1 VSGTRRLFLSVIALT
16 MLLVVVAVASR
27 AHKPGSGSG
36 AATGHVPRTL
46 FEYLA
51 SVMIVLLPLG
61 GIVILF
67 ALAQS
72 RRQKVLAG
80 ERNWRRSLAMVLV
93 MTPLF
98 IAAFFLVRH
107 FRSQLYRPSVAIP
120 PPAATTTPTTLPS
133 TGTTTGLA
141 TPPQEAQFQWLPVLV
156 LASLALGV
164 AAVIAFALYRK
175 RLHGEQWDEE
185 AAFLTALDEVLAD
198 TLDDLRAERDPRKA
212 VIRTYARMEKT
223 FAAFGV
229 PRDESE
235 APLEYVARV
244 LDRLQVSSYSVRRVT
259 DLFARAKFSPHE
271 IDAGMK
277 DEAIEALAGLRAE
290 LVHEEPEAA

>member
-1 VSGTRRLFLSVIALT
+1 MVSGIALT
-16 MLLVVVAVASR
+16 ALLVVVAVASR

-107 FRSQLYRPSVAIP
+107 FRGQLYRPAAVPP

-133 TGTTTGLA
+133 TATTNGLP
-141 TPPQEAQFQWLPVLV
+141 TPPPQEAQFQWLPVLV
-156 LASLALGV
+156 LASLVLGA
-164 AAVIAFALYRK
+164 AAVIAFALYRR
-175 RLHGEQWDEE
+175 RLHGDRWDEE
-185 AAFLTALDEVLAD
+185 AAFLAALDEVLAD
-198 TLDDLRAERDPRKA
+198 TLDDLRAEHDPRKA
-212 VIRTYARMEKT
+212 VIRTYARMEKL
-223 FAAFGV
+223 FAAHGV

-244 LDRLQVSSYSVRRVT
+244 LARLQVSAYSVNRVT
-259 DLFARAKFSPHE
+259 QLFSRAKFSPHE

-277 DEAIEALAGLRAE
+277 DEAIEALVGLRAE